1 MITELPKA
9 KLSPRNVNGVLKF
22 YEGDTFTYCLYIE
35 LFDQD
40 GVPFVLDDSAAT
52 VKVRFFD
59 RRKQLVK
66 EFVFGG
72 ENGECIN
79 ENKITLVFDTDTAA
93 LFHRGKYTYDCV
105 LESGE
110 TRVTLLDGALL
121 TVD

>member
-22 YEGDTFTYCLYIE
+22 YEGDTFSYYLILE
-35 LFDQD
+35 LSDQS
-40 GVPFVLDDSAAT
+40 GEPLTLDPSAAT

-59 RRKQLVK
+59 CRKQPVK

-72 ENGECIN
+72 DDGGEIN
-79 ENKITLVFDTDTAA
+79 ENKITLDFDSETTA
-93 LFHRGKYTYDCV
+93 LFHRGRYTYDCI
-105 LESGE
+105 LECGE
-110 TRVTLLDGALL
+110 RRITLADGALL